1 MTIRKEMN
9 RTNSLIIFASIML
22 GIFFVF
28 NTTTMINVSAGE
40 DKELSYYLPESSEY
54 PTMND
59 YYSSEYNPDIYDRY
73 YDNYESGYYE
83 DRYGKPYY
91 IE

>member
-9 RTNSLIIFASIML
+9 RTNSLIIFASITL
-22 GIFFVF
+22 GTFLLL
-28 NTTTMINVSAGE
+28 NTTTMINVSALD
-40 DKELSYYLPESSEY
+40 DKELSYYSPEASVH
-54 PTMND
+54 
-59 YYSSEYNPDIYDRY
+59 NPDMYDEY
-73 YDNYESGYYE
+73 DDNYEIEYYE

>member
-9 RTNSLIIFASIML
+9 RTNSLIIFASITL
-22 GIFFVF
+22 GTFLLP
-28 NTTTMINVSAGE
+28 NTTTMINVSALE
-40 DKELSYYLPESSEY
+40 DKELSYYSPEASVHNPEMYDEY
-54 PTMND
+54 D
-59 YYSSEYNPDIYDRY
+59 
-73 YDNYESGYYE
+73 DNYEIEYYE